1 MRNDETRHATDE
13 TLRGLSPAA
22 QRLVAAARRVLARDG
37 FDGLT
42 VEAVAAESGEY
53 RDSIRYYFGSK
64 AGLVAAVVD
73 SLTHDQSLEAMRK
86 TRELAP
92 GESRIG
98 VLVEGDRH
106 MAEDTAAFRDFYE
119 ILPHALKD
127 EDLRSKVAELYEWY
141 RGLYVRG
148 LTADEPGGSGAAP
161 GDAGLGRDASGGRR
175 APAVAAPRAGVSLDD
190 LQRFAALMT
199 AVTDGLALQKALDP
213 NRVELGSLFDLWDEM
228 LRVTLSQ
235 RLEGEP

>member
-1 MRNDETRHATDE
+1 MHADRRRGAAGEPPERLPET
-13 TLRGLSPAA
+13 A
-22 QRLVAAARRVLARDG
+22 QRLVVAARRVLARDG
-37 FDGLT
+37 FEGLT

-53 RDSIRYYFGSK
+53 RDSIRYYFGNK

-92 GESRIG
+92 GERRVG

-127 EDLRSKVAELYEWY
+127 EELRAKVAELYDWY

-148 LTADEPGGSGAAP
+148 LASGPDRGRA
-161 GDAGLGRDASGGRR
+161 RDAAGAGEGEGPPDGG
-175 APAVAAPRAGVSLDD
+175 AGTPTSELDRYASLM
-190 LQRFAALMT
+190 A

-213 NRVELGSLFDLWDEM
+213 ERVDLEALFDLWDQM
-228 LRVTLSQ
+228 LRVTLRA
-235 RLEGEP
+235 RLGRQA